1 MVEEQPTNNIR
12 KELTDEDLVALQT
25 ILGNVTVT
33 RSGMLRI
40 MAFLVQNPDLAE
52 KTEDLVMAVEEIAG
66 NTKKIAE
73 ELEAIRKELPR
84 LKAIA

>member
-1 MVEEQPTNNIR
+1 MESSNQVVR
-12 KELTDEDLVALQT
+12 KELTDEDFVALQS

-40 MAFLVQNPDLAE
+40 MAFLVQNPDWAE
-52 KTEDLVMAVEEIAG
+52 KTDDLVMAVEEIAG

-73 ELEAIRKELPR
+73 ELEAIRKELPKIR
-84 LKAIA
+84 TIA

>member
-1 MVEEQPTNNIR
+1 MESSNPVVR
-12 KELTDEDLVALQT
+12 KELTDEDFVALQS

-40 MAFLVQNPDLAE
+40 MAFLVQNPDWAE
-52 KTEDLVMAVEEIAG
+52 KTDDLVMAVEEIAG

-73 ELEAIRKELPR
+73 ELEAIRKELPKIR
-84 LKAIA
+84 TIA

>member
-1 MVEEQPTNNIR
+1 MVEQPTKER

-52 KTEDLVMAVEEIAG
+52 KTEDLVMAVEEITK

>member
-1 MVEEQPTNNIR
+1 MVEQLTKER

-33 RSGMLRI
+33 RSGMLRV

-52 KTEDLVMAVEEIAG
+52 KTEDLVMAVEEIVKHS
-66 NTKKIAE
+66 KKIAD
-73 ELEAIRKELPR
+73 ELEAIRKELP
-84 LKAIA
+84 KIMATA

>member
-1 MVEEQPTNNIR
+1 MVEQLTKER

-33 RSGMLRI
+33 RSGMLRV

-52 KTEDLVMAVEEIAG
+52 KTEDLVMAVEEIAKHS
-66 NTKKIAE
+66 KKIAD
-73 ELEAIRKELPR
+73 ELEAIRKELP
-84 LKAIA
+84 KIMATA